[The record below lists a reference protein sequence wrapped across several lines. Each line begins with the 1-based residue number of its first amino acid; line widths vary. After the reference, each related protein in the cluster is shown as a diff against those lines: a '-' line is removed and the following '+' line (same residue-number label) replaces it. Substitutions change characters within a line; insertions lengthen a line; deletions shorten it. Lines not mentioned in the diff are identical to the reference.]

1 MSEGIERPAIVTILA
16 IINLILAFVMIVGGA
31 LLTVGVVA
39 IPEIGIPFIA
49 VMGGITLI
57 LAILYLI
64 LGIGFL
70 KAWRVSWYLA
80 IIVGVID
87 IVLSLLS
94 IMSIVSIIPL
104 AITIII
110 LYFLFKPDVKTYFG
124 I

>member
-1 MSEGIERPAIVTILA
+1 MSEEIERPAIVTILA

-31 LLTVGVVA
+31 LLTVGLVA
-39 IPEIGIPFIA
+39 LPEIGIPFMAI
-49 VMGGITLI
+49 MGGITLI

-64 LGIGFL
+64 LGIGFI

-94 IMSIVSIIPL
+94 ILSVVSIIPL

-110 LYFLFKPDVKTYFG
+110 LYFLFKPDVKAYFG